1 MAIEKDIA
9 IHSRQGVG
17 NCVSYIDDPDKCAL
31 EEEHDMSID
40 AVLNYSQNEEK
51 TTLGDTESILTSGI
65 NCSPHS
71 ASIDFGNSAKLYW
84 DKLQNG
90 VRRGSGGTKLIR
102 NWKTGE
108 ERRVHKESV
117 EAYHVIQSFPVVE
130 DLDPQLVHDIG
141 IQYAKAAF
149 PNHQCVVST
158 HMNTD
163 NLHNHIVVCAY
174 EMDGSRKLAMT
185 NRFRKQIR
193 HINDRLSIEHGL
205 PILLD
210 HENRHM
216 LTHGM
221 GEVHAQKQIKTFK
234 EELREDI
241 DRALNKDY
249 VTSWTEFIIQMKVL
263 GYDVRE
269 TSSSVSYSKKYI
281 DKEGVE
287 RSHRSRD
294 SRLGDKYMRTV
305 ICEERGWEYP
315 NEKEQTNYIGHLNRS
330 YGREYSVR
338 DDITKSPETGRLHLH
353 VDRYDEEGRRRTML
367 EITIIAAIKI
377 IKYFWERHMS
387 NPEICHEAEGS
398 KASNLDPNDKLTMM
412 LEGLELAR
420 TLNIENRAQL
430 KERKSEVGK
439 QISILTK
446 ELSVL
451 EAKVITATK
460 ECDAAKTSGDP
471 VRQEE
476 AYKNMHDLSK
486 QFASLRY
493 KLNSFKSEYMLISKL
508 EKAITLAKNREFT
521 LSPMSSPGEYPRS
534 SVIEEPRVHKKG
546 IPDHKQ
552 EKEQEKTPAYS
563 RDSSKTDELSPDRHE
578 ATPRKNPLDIEHSRR

>member
-17 NCVSYIDDPDKCAL
+17 NCVSYIDDPEKCTL

-40 AVLNYSQNEEK
+40 AVLEYSQNEEK
-51 TTLGDTESILTSGI
+51 TTLGDAEAILTSGI

-71 ASIDFGNSAKLYW
+71 ASIDFGTSAKLYW
-84 DKLQNG
+84 DKLPNG

-108 ERRVHKESV
+108 EQRAHKESV

-130 DLDPQLVHDIG
+130 GLDPQLVHDIG
-141 IQYAKAAF
+141 IEYAKAAF

-216 LTHGM
+216 LTHGI
-221 GEVHAQKQIKTFK
+221 GEMHAQNHIKTFK

-249 VTSWTEFIIQMKVL
+249 VTSWTEFVIQMKVL

-269 TSSSVSYSKKYI
+269 TSKSVSYSRKYI
-281 DKEGVE
+281 DKDGVE
-287 RSHRSRD
+287 RSHKSRD

-305 ICEERGWEYP
+305 VCKERGWEYP

-330 YGREYSVR
+330 YGRENSDR
-338 DDITKSPETGRLHLH
+338 DDIAKSPETGRLHLH

-398 KASNLDPNDKLTMM
+398 KVSNLDPNDKLTVL

-420 TLNIENRAQL
+420 TLNIEDRAQL
-430 KERKSEVGK
+430 KEKKGEVGK

-451 EAKVITATK
+451 EAKVIAATK
-460 ECDAAKTSGDP
+460 ECDAARAVGDP
-471 VRQEE
+471 ARQER
-476 AYKNMHDLSK
+476 AYKDMHDLSK
-486 QFASLRY
+486 QFASIRHN
-493 KLNSFKSEYMLISKL
+493 LNSFKSEYMLMSKL
-508 EKAITLAKNREFT
+508 EKAISLAKNHEFT

-534 SVIEEPRVHKKG
+534 SVIEEPRARKKQDPEHK
-546 IPDHKQ
+546 H
-552 EKEQEKTPAYS
+552 EKEQEKPPARS
-563 RDSSKTDELSPDRHE
+563 RDDAMNDTLSPEKHDIKQ
-578 ATPRKNPLDIEHSRR
+578 RKKPHDIEHSRR